1 MIQVLLLI
9 AAAALAGCGKKSESS
24 KEVAGNYPLAEPP
37 YLTECEP
44 GVRGGRLVLVDF
56 GDPKTFNPITETD
69 ASSRQLTD
77 MMFSGLMS
85 KDHVTQEVKPGLA
98 ESWSVAE
105 DKKTWTFRLRRNL
118 HWSDGK
124 PITADDVVFTFN
136 DIVYN
141 PDIPNR
147 TSDAVR
153 VDKKNFEVTKVDDL
167 TIKVVT
173 PEIYAP
179 LLEYFGDVK
188 IIPKHILAK
197 AVAEKR
203 FESAYGVNTPPAEH
217 VGSGPYKLKQYTPGQ
232 LTLLERNPYFWQVD
246 SKGQRLPYFDQVV
259 MTVVPDQNAMSLR
272 FLRGEADMIEFV
284 RPEEAD
290 SFKETGARGQFK
302 FLDLGYAGSLDLITF
317 NQNTNVN
324 SKTGKPYLDP
334 VKQKWFRNTRFR
346 QAMSYAIDRP
356 SIVKST
362 INGHGQPQYGW
373 TTPSNPKWINTNI
386 AQYPYNPEKARQI
399 LAEIGITDRNK
410 DGWLEDADGNVIE
423 FEMNTNAGNSRR
435 EKGSILVQE
444 DLKRIGIRVN
454 FRPLDFNT
462 IVHRMDTD
470 FDFECIFLGLVSYSV
485 DPAESLNIL
494 RSEGFMCQ
502 WFPRQKVPST
512 KWEARIDELM
522 NAQLKTLDFAERKK
536 YYDEV
541 QAIFAEQQPLMP
553 TVAMKAYSAARNDLA
568 NLRPTAQHHNRLIW
582 NLPELYF
589 KKR

>member
-1 MIQVLLLI
+1 MIRVLLLL
-9 AAAALAGCGKKSESS
+9 AALAVAGCGKKSESNS
-24 KEVAGNYPLAEPP
+24 QAAGNYPLPDPP
-37 YLTECEP
+37 QVAKCEP

-56 GDPKTFNPITETD
+56 GDPKTFNPITMTD

-77 MMFSGLMS
+77 MMFSGLTE
-85 KDHVTQEVKPGLA
+85 KDHFTQEVEPALA

-105 DKKTWTFRLRRNL
+105 DRKTWTFRLRRNL

-124 PITADDVVFTFN
+124 PITADDVIFTFN
-136 DIVYN
+136 DVVYN
-141 PDIPNR
+141 PAIPNR
-147 TSDAVR
+147 TTDQVR
-153 VDKKNFEVTKVDDL
+153 VDKKNFAVTKIDDL

-179 LLEYFGDVK
+179 FLEYFGDVN
-188 IIPKHILAK
+188 ILPKHVLAK

-259 MTVVPDQNAMSLR
+259 MTVVPDQNAMALR
-272 FLRGEADMIEFV
+272 FLRGEADALEFV

-290 SFKETGARGQFK
+290 SFKQTAARGQFK
-302 FLDLGYAGSLDLITF
+302 FLDLGFASSIDLITF

-324 SKTGKPYLDP
+324 PKTGKPYVNPMKL
-334 VKQKWFRNTRFR
+334 KWFRNPKFR
-346 QAMSYAIDRP
+346 QAISYAIDRP

-362 INGHGQPQYGW
+362 INGHGQPQYGFI
-373 TTPSNPKWINTNI
+373 TPSNEKWINTNI
-386 AQYPYNPEKARQI
+386 AQYLYNPQKARQL
-399 LAEIGITDRNK
+399 LAEIDIIDRNQ
-410 DGWLEDADGNVIE
+410 DNWLEDADGNIIE

-435 EKGSILVQE
+435 EKGSIIVQE
-444 DLKRIGIRVN
+444 DLKRLGVRVN

-462 IVHRMDTD
+462 LVHRMDTD
-470 FDFECIFLGLVSYSV
+470 YDFECIFLGLVAYSV

-494 RSEGFMCQ
+494 RSDGFMNQ
-502 WFPRQKVPST
+502 WFPRQKTPST
-512 KWEARIDELM
+512 PWEARMDELM
-522 NAQLKTLDFAERKK
+522 DAQLKTLDFAERKK
-536 YYDEV
+536 YFDEV

-553 TVAMKAYSAARNDLA
+553 TVSMKAYSAARNDLA
-568 NLRPTAQHHNRLIW
+568 NLRPTAYHHNRLIW

-589 KKR
+589 KK

>member
-1 MIQVLLLI
+1 MIRVLLLT
-9 AAAALAGCGKKSESS
+9 AAVVLGGCGKKSESI
-24 KEVAGNYPLAEPP
+24 KEAAGNYPLPEPP
-37 YLTECEP
+37 GVAECEP

-56 GDPKTFNPITETD
+56 GDPKSFNPIMATD
-69 ASSRQLTD
+69 ASSRQLID
-77 MMFSGLMS
+77 MMFDGLTT

-98 ESWSVAE
+98 ESWTVAE
-105 DKKTWTFRLRRNL
+105 DQKTWTFRLRRNL

-141 PDIPNR
+141 PAIPNR
-147 TSDAVR
+147 TSDALR
-153 VDKKNFEVTKVDDL
+153 VDGKNFEVTKVDDL
-167 TIKVVT
+167 TVKVVT
-173 PEIYAP
+173 PAIYAP
-179 LLEYFGDVK
+179 FLEYFGDVE
-188 IIPKHILAK
+188 IVPKHVLAK

-203 FESAYGVNTPPAEH
+203 FESAYGVNTPAAEF

-232 LTLLERNPYFWQVD
+232 LTLLDRNPYFWQVD
-246 SKGQRLPYFDQVV
+246 TKGQRLPYFDQVV

-272 FLRGEADMIEFV
+272 FLRGEADVIELV

-290 SFKETGARGQFK
+290 SFKETASRGQFK
-302 FLDLGYAGSLDLITF
+302 FMDLGYAGSLDLITF

-324 SKTGKPYLDP
+324 PKTGKPYVDP
-334 VKQKWFRNTRFR
+334 VKSKWFRNTKFR
-346 QAMSYAIDRP
+346 QAISYAIDRP

-373 TTPSNPKWINTNI
+373 TTPSNQKWINTNV
-386 AQYPYNPEKARQI
+386 AQYPYSPEKARQV

-410 DGWLEDADGNVIE
+410 DGWLEDADGNAIE

-435 EKGSILVQE
+435 EKGSIIVQE

-454 FRPLDFNT
+454 YRPLDFNT
-462 IVHRMDTD
+462 LVHRMDTD
-470 FDFECIFLGLVSYSV
+470 YDFECILLGLVSYSV

-512 KWEARIDELM
+512 PWEARIDELM
-522 NAQLKTLDFAERKK
+522 NAQLKTLNPAERKK

-541 QAIFAEQQPLMP
+541 QAVFAEQQPLTP